1 MYLDDI
7 DRKLINLLQRE
18 FPLHKEP
25 FTTLGAMI
33 SISSDAVLRRIQRL
47 KTQGIVYEI
56 SPVFDARRLGY
67 RTTLAAIMVTPE
79 NLERAAE
86 VISRHPGVSHCHERE
101 HRFNLWF
108 TLALPAEVD
117 IQNEL
122 TRLNDLVRAECVLN
136 LPPLKLY
143 KIGAYFDI
151 VGDGWHTPVSR
162 SSTLP
167 KGIKLSSVDRAVIN
181 ELQQDL
187 PLVERPFESMAAA
200 VELDT
205 DQFLRECRSL
215 QERGLVRRFSASI
228 NHIGAGFVANALA
241 CWMVPPDLVE
251 SAGRKMAT
259 IREVSHCFERQT
271 SPLWKYNLY
280 TVIHSR
286 SRETCQGIIRQIC
299 KETGLN
305 GYVSLFSR
313 REFKRSRIRYSI

>member
-7 DRKLINLLQRE
+7 DRKLFNLVQRE
-18 FPLHKEP
+18 FPLHREP
-25 FTTLGAMI
+25 FATLGAKI
-33 SISSDAVLRRIQRL
+33 GISSDEVLRRVQSL
-47 KTQGIVYEI
+47 KTQRIIYEI

-67 RTTLAAIMVTPE
+67 KATLAAMMVTPE
-79 NLERAAE
+79 NLERVAE
-86 VISRHPGVSHCHERE
+86 VISRHPGVSHCYERE

-108 TLALPAEVD
+108 TLALPAEVN

-122 TRLNDLVRAECVLN
+122 KRLSDLVGAEYVLN

-151 VGDGWHTPVSR
+151 AGNGWHAPVSK

-181 ELQQDL
+181 QLQQDL
-187 PLVERPFESMAAA
+187 PLVERPFEPMAAA
-200 VELDT
+200 VGLDT
-205 DQFLRECRSL
+205 DQFLRECQSL
-215 QERGLVRRFSASI
+215 QERGLMRRFSASI
-228 NHIGAGFVANALA
+228 NHIGAGFVANAMV
-241 CWMVPPDLVE
+241 CWMVPPDSIE
-251 SAGRKMAT
+251 STGRKMAAFT
-259 IREVSHCFERQT
+259 EVSHCFERQT

-286 SRETCQGIIRQIC
+286 SRETCQDIIRKIC

-305 GYVSLFSR
+305 EHVSLFSR
-313 REFKRSRIRYSI
+313 REFKKSRIRYSV